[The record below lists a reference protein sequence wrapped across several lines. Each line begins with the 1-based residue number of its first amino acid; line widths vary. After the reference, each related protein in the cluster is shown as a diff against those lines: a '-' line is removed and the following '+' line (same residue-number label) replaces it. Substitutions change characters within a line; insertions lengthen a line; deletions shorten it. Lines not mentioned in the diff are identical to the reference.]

1 MPLRIMGQMNLLEPD
16 PLLRKI
22 KGIKHR
28 ALLMQIWRRK
38 KNPKKAAVAFD
49 FNLEH

>member
-1 MPLRIMGQMNLLEPD
+1 MPLQILCQMNQPEPD
-16 PLLRKI
+16 LLLRKI
-22 KGIKHR
+22 KEKKQW
-28 ALLMQIWRRK
+28 ALRMQISKKK